1 MKSITVFPSFSFQ
14 LFRDSFSGLTSL
26 LKLSSLGLV
35 ALLASS
41 CASVTPD
48 TYKAEKPTLVLENY
62 FNGIVDGWGMFQ
74 DRSGQVIKR
83 FTVVIRCTWNGDT
96 GVLDEDFT
104 YSDGTKDKRVWTIK
118 RLGNNRYSGTASDVV
133 GQADGQASG
142 NALQWNYTLALKV
155 GEKTYDVKM
164 NDWMYLIDDKVM
176 INRAAMSKF
185 GVHLGDVT
193 LSFTKR

>member
-1 MKSITVFPSFSFQ
+1 MKSITVFPSFS
-14 LFRDSFSGLTSL
+14 
-26 LKLSSLGLV
+26 SLGLV
-35 ALLASS
+35 ALLVSS

>member
-1 MKSITVFPSFSFQ
+1 MKSLSLHAVGFSRF
-14 LFRDSFSGLTSL
+14 
-26 LKLSSLGLV
+26 LSSASSNLHSMLKATAIGLC
-35 ALLASS
+35 ALLVSS
-41 CASVTPD
+41 CASVTPE

-83 FTVVIRCTWNGDT
+83 FTVVMRCTWTGDT
-96 GVLDEDFT
+96 GVLDEDFI
-104 YSDGTKDKRVWTIK
+104 YSDGTKEKRIWTIK
-118 RLGNNRYSGTASDVV
+118 RLPNNRYIGTASDVV
-133 GQADGQASG
+133 GQADGHASG

-164 NDWMYLIDDKVM
+164 NDWMYLVDEKVM